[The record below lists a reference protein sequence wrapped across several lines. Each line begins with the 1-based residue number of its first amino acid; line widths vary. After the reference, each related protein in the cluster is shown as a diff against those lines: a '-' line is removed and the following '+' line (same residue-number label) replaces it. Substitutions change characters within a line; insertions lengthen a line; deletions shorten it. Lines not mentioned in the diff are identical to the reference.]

1 MAEHSAKGKIA
12 RPVKNNI
19 FAKTRNKP
27 LERWIRGLLV
37 FKTLIPPSKGTI
49 INNVKQ
55 KPIKDRNKIISWRG
69 YLSLR
74 YFIDKSLTEKQVAA
88 KTAQII
94 LNFAVL

>member
-37 FKTLIPPSKGTI
+37 FKTLTPPSKGTI

-74 YFIDKSLTEKQVAA
+74 YFIDKSLTEKQMAA
-88 KTAQII
+88 KIAQII

>member
-55 KPIKDRNKIISWRG
+55 KPIKDTQPDIEKLTNTKIDIA
-69 YLSLR
+69 
-74 YFIDKSLTEKQVAA
+74 FILPEK
-88 KTAQII
+88 
-94 LNFAVL
+94 N